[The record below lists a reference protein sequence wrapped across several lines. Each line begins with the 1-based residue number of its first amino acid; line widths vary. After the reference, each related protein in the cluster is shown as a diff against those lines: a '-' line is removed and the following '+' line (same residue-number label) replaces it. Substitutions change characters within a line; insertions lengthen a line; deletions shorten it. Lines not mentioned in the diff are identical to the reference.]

1 LDRRR
6 FAEHIIQFKYVISF
20 IPGFGLL
27 MWCEI
32 MWWVVE
38 KSQKNK
44 ILKSF
49 FSLKICVLVFVVFD
63 GCESCSWLFVIHQ
76 YLISK
81 CSSWPHRSSQS
92 MLFSDI
98 IRGMFNIVWTTGV
111 SILDGSRQYSEVPNN
126 QPYHSWQRDTQIHCT
141 WVIHLGMKKIL
152 KVWNESDC

>member
-1 LDRRR
+1 
-6 FAEHIIQFKYVISF
+6 
-20 IPGFGLL
+20 
-27 MWCEI
+27 MWNNVMSGGKI
-32 MWWVVE
+32 T
-38 KSQKNK
+38 KNK
-44 ILKSF
+44 ILKRF

-63 GCESCSWLFVIHQ
+63 GCESLWLFVIHQ

-111 SILDGSRQYSEVPNN
+111 SILDGSRQHSEVRNN
-126 QPYHSWQRDTQIHCT
+126 QPYHSWQRDTQIRCT

-152 KVWNESDC
+152 EGVEWIWLLNELVGRDWREDDAEIPQWVGK